1 MRLNQIRDL
10 LAVVEAGSLRAAA
23 RRIGVSQP
31 SISKSIAQL
40 EREVQ
45 AQLLLRTAQGV
56 MLTAAG
62 RAFVARGRVIHGE
75 LRKVHDDLAALRG
88 IAEGAVSFGSGPAV
102 TFPLVPD
109 AMSRFRSK
117 WPRAH
122 VRIREGMRNAL
133 LPLVRDETL
142 DFSIS
147 ENVAPGDEA
156 GLEFKPLIQPE
167 LAIVARRGHPLAN
180 AVSLQDLAKA
190 NWLVFNLPGAG
201 GALERTFKAYGLSP
215 PNALVHCESYATAL
229 ALVARSDLLAL
240 VLRHMLEAPMSEPFL
255 QRIRIQEKVSRPT
268 IGIFSRAGAPL
279 SPTAAAMVQA
289 FSAAARAFSRVETS
303 SESRRHGKGIP
314 RR

>member
-31 SISKSIAQL
+31 AISKSIAQL

-56 MLTAAG
+56 ILTASG
-62 RAFVARGRVIHGE
+62 RAFVARGRVIHEE
-75 LRKVHDDLAALRG
+75 LRKVHDDLAALHGR
-88 IAEGAVSFGSGPAV
+88 AEGSVSFGCGPAV
-102 TFPLVPD
+102 AFPLVPD
-109 AMSRFRSK
+109 AMSRFRTK

-147 ENVAPGDEA
+147 ENVAPGDDA
-156 GLEFKPLIQPE
+156 GLQFKPLIQPE
-167 LAIVARRGHPLAN
+167 LAIVGRRGHPLAN
-180 AVSLQDLAKA
+180 AVSLQQLAKA

-201 GALERTFKAYGLSP
+201 GALERTFKLYDLSP

-240 VLRHMLEAPMSEPFL
+240 VLRQVLEGPMTAPFL
-255 QRIRIQEKVSRPT
+255 QRIRTREKITRPSL
-268 IGIFSRAGAPL
+268 GIFSRAAAPL

-289 FSAAARAFSRVETS
+289 FSAAARAFSRVETVH
-303 SESRRHGKGIP
+303 EPGRKGIA
-314 RR
+314 RG

>member
-23 RRIGVSQP
+23 RRIGISQP
-31 SISKSIAQL
+31 AMSKSIAQL

-88 IAEGAVSFGSGPAV
+88 IAEGTVSFGSGPAV

-109 AMSRFRSK
+109 AMSRFRTK

-147 ENVAPGDEA
+147 EKVAPADEA
-156 GLEFKPLIQPE
+156 GLQFKPLIQPE
-167 LAIVARRGHPLAN
+167 LAIVGRRGHPLAK
-180 AVSLQDLAKA
+180 AASLQELAKA
-190 NWLVFNLPGAG
+190 DWLVFNLPGAG
-201 GALERTFKAYGLSP
+201 GALERTFKEYGLSP
-215 PNALVHCESYATAL
+215 PSALVHCESYATAL

-240 VLRHMLEAPMSEPFL
+240 VLRQMLDGPMTEPFL
-255 QRIRIQEKVSRPT
+255 QRIRIREKVLRPT

-289 FSAAARAFSRVETS
+289 FSAAARAFSRVQPN
-303 SESRRHGKGIP
+303 SEGKAVP

>member
-23 RRIGVSQP
+23 RRIGISQP
-31 SISKSIAQL
+31 AISKSIAQL

-75 LRKVHDDLAALRG
+75 LRKVQDDLAALRG
-88 IAEGAVSFGSGPAV
+88 RADGSVSFGSGPAV

-109 AMSRFRSK
+109 AMARFRTK

-147 ENVAPGDEA
+147 ENVAPGGDA
-156 GLEFKPLIQPE
+156 GLQFKPLIEPE
-167 LAIVARRGHPLAN
+167 LVIAARRGHPLAN
-180 AVSLQDLAKA
+180 AVSLQELAKA
-190 NWLVFNLPGAG
+190 DWLVFNLPGAG
-201 GALERTFKAYGLSP
+201 GALERTFEQYGLPAPS
-215 PNALVHCESYATAL
+215 ALVHCESYATAL
-229 ALVARSDLLAL
+229 ALVGRSDLLAL
-240 VLRHMLEAPMSEPFL
+240 VLRQVLDGPVTKPLL
-255 QRIRIQEKVSRPT
+255 QRIRAREKVVRPT
-268 IGIFSRAGAPL
+268 IGIYSRAGAPL
-279 SPTAAAMVQA
+279 SPTAASMVQA
-289 FSAAARAFSRVETS
+289 FSAAARVFSRAEADHDG
-303 SESRRHGKGIP
+303 R
-314 RR
+314 

>member
-1 MRLNQIRDL
+1 MRLNQIRDV

-45 AQLLLRTAQGV
+45 AQLLVRTAQGV
-56 MLTAAG
+56 KLTAAG
-62 RAFVARGRVIHGE
+62 RAFVARGRVIEGE
-75 LRKVHDDLAALRG
+75 LRKVRDDLAALHGRD
-88 IAEGAVSFGSGPAV
+88 EGAVSFGSGPAV
-102 TFPLVPD
+102 TFPLVPE
-109 AMSRFRSK
+109 AMSRFRTK

-147 ENVAPGDEA
+147 EKVGPGDEA
-156 GLEFKPLIQPE
+156 GLEFKALIEPE
-167 LAIVARRGHPLAN
+167 LAIVGRRGHA
-180 AVSLQDLAKA
+180 LAKA
-190 NWLVFNLPGAG
+190 TSLHELAKADWLVFNLPGAG
-201 GALERTFKAYGLSP
+201 GALERTFKLHGLPP

-229 ALVARSDLLAL
+229 ALIARSDLLAL
-240 VLRHMLEAPMSEPFL
+240 VLRRVLEEPITEPFL
-255 QRIRIQEKVSRPT
+255 QRIRTREKVERPVL
-268 IGIFSRAGAPL
+268 GIYSRAGAPL

-289 FSAAARAFSRVETS
+289 LGGAARAFRVQSR
-303 SESRRHGKGIP
+303 G
-314 RR
+314 

>member
-23 RRIGVSQP
+23 RRIGISQP
-31 SISKSIAQL
+31 AISKSIAQL

-75 LRKVHDDLAALRG
+75 LRKVQDDLAALRG
-88 IAEGAVSFGSGPAV
+88 RADGSVSFGSGPAV

-109 AMSRFRSK
+109 AMARFRTK

-147 ENVAPGDEA
+147 ENVAPGGDA
-156 GLEFKPLIQPE
+156 GLQFKPLIEPE
-167 LAIVARRGHPLAN
+167 LVIAARRGHPLAN
-180 AVSLQDLAKA
+180 AVSLQELAKA
-190 NWLVFNLPGAG
+190 DWLVFNLPGAG
-201 GALERTFKAYGLSP
+201 GALERTFELYGLPAPS
-215 PNALVHCESYATAL
+215 ALVHCESYATAL
-229 ALVARSDLLAL
+229 ALVGRSDLLAL
-240 VLRHMLEAPMSEPFL
+240 VLRQVLDGPVTKPLL
-255 QRIRIQEKVSRPT
+255 QRIRAREKVVRPT
-268 IGIFSRAGAPL
+268 IGIYSRAGAPL

-289 FSAAARAFSRVETS
+289 FSAAARAFSRAEADHDG
-303 SESRRHGKGIP
+303 R
-314 RR
+314 

>member
-45 AQLLLRTAQGV
+45 AQLLLRTARGV
-56 MLTAAG
+56 VLTAAG

-109 AMSRFRSK
+109 AMSRFRAK

-147 ENVAPGDEA
+147 ENVAAGDQA
-156 GLEFKPLIQPE
+156 GLQFKPLVQPE
-167 LAIVARRGHPLAN
+167 LAIVARRGHPLAG
-180 AVSLQDLAKA
+180 AVSLQELAKA

-201 GALERTFKAYGLSP
+201 GALERTFELHGLSP

-240 VLRHMLEAPMSEPFL
+240 VLRQMLEGPMTEPFL
-255 QRIRIQEKVSRPT
+255 QRIRTREKVSRPT
-268 IGIFSRAGAPL
+268 IGIFARAGAPL

-289 FSAAARAFSRVETS
+289 FGAAARAFSRVEAGR
-303 SESRRHGKGIP
+303 EGKGIP

>member
-31 SISKSIAQL
+31 AISKSIAQL

-45 AQLLLRTAQGV
+45 AQLLLRTAKGI

-75 LRKVHDDLAALRG
+75 LRKVHDDLAALHGR
-88 IAEGAVSFGSGPAV
+88 AEGSVSFGCGPAV
-102 TFPLVPD
+102 AFPVVPH
-109 AMSRFRSK
+109 ATSRFRTK

-122 VRIREGMRNAL
+122 IRIREGMRNAL

-147 ENVAPGDEA
+147 ESTPSDEA
-156 GLEFKPLIQPE
+156 GLQFKPLIQPE
-167 LAIVARRGHPLAN
+167 LVIVARRGHPLAK
-180 AVSLQDLAKA
+180 AVSLRELAQA

-201 GALERTFKAYGLSP
+201 GAL
-215 PNALVHCESYATAL
+215 
-229 ALVARSDLLAL
+229 
-240 VLRHMLEAPMSEPFL
+240 
-255 QRIRIQEKVSRPT
+255 
-268 IGIFSRAGAPL
+268 
-279 SPTAAAMVQA
+279 
-289 FSAAARAFSRVETS
+289 
-303 SESRRHGKGIP
+303 
-314 RR
+314 

>member
-23 RRIGVSQP
+23 RRIGISQP
-31 SISKSIAQL
+31 AISKSIAQL

-56 MLTAAG
+56 RLTAAG

-109 AMSRFRSK
+109 AMSRFRAK

-147 ENVAPGDEA
+147 ENVAPADEA
-156 GLEFKPLIQPE
+156 GLRFKPLIQPE
-167 LAIVARRGHPLAN
+167 LAIVGRRGHPLAK
-180 AVSLQDLAKA
+180 AVSLQELAKA

-201 GALERTFKAYGLSP
+201 GALERTFELYGLSP
-215 PNALVHCESYATAL
+215 PSALVHCESYATAL

-240 VLRHMLEAPMSEPFL
+240 VLRQMLEGPMTEPFL
-255 QRIRIQEKVSRPT
+255 QRILIREKVSRPT
-268 IGIFSRAGAPL
+268 IGIFSRTGAPL

-289 FSAAARAFSRVETS
+289 FSAAARAFSRIENG
-303 SESRRHGKGIP
+303 SESRR
-314 RR
+314 